1 MIHGMWN
8 DAPFTRLLG
17 LRYPIVQ
24 GPFGGGFSSARLT
37 ATISN
42 AGGLGSFGAQGQPPA
57 RMAEIV
63 GDIRQLTAAPFAVNL
78 WVSRDDAA
86 RTMSR
91 ADYEAALQPLAPLFE
106 ELGASP
112 PAYPFATRP
121 SFGEQVEALIA
132 ARPPII
138 SFIFGIPSAAVLDS
152 CHAHGIVTMGV
163 TTTPQEARACAEA
176 GIDVVVASGFEAG
189 GHRASFMRSA
199 AASLT
204 GTFALVPQVVDA
216 VEIPVVAAGG
226 IADARGVAAALTL
239 GAHGA
244 QIGTAFLACEESNAP
259 AIHKEVLH
267 GPLVA
272 QTALTTGF
280 SGRLARGVR
289 NALADLYDDPT
300 VRRLPYP
307 LQGQLVGA
315 RRERAIAQG
324 RLDLISLWSGS
335 GGAAGASPSCRRAVR
350 RPGRRDAGNLRRK
363 THAQVMARSIRSW
376 GMSGPRERACKGGRG
391 TKSLG
396 KAWTL

>member
-8 DAPFTRLLG
+8 DTPFTRLVG

-63 GDIRQLTAAPFAVNL
+63 AEIRQLTAAPFAVNL
-78 WVSRDDAA
+78 WVSTHDEGA
-86 RTMSR
+86 RTFSA

-106 ELGASP
+106 ELGVSP
-112 PAYPFATRP
+112 PAYPLAAWP
-121 SFGEQVEALIA
+121 SFDDQADALIA

-138 SFIFGIPSAAVLDS
+138 SFIFGIPSAAVLDA
-152 CHAHGIVTMGV
+152 CRTHGIITMGV
-163 TTTPQEARACAEA
+163 TTTPQEAIAFEQA

-189 GHRASFMRSA
+189 GHRASFMRSPGS
-199 AASLT
+199 SLT

-216 VEIPVVAAGG
+216 VKIPVVAAGG
-226 IADARGVAAALTL
+226 IADSRGVAAALTL

-259 AIHKEVLH
+259 PIHKEVLH
-267 GPLVA
+267 GPLVG
-272 QTALTTGF
+272 QTGLTTGF
-280 SGRLARGVR
+280 SGRLARTVLNGLAELYE
-289 NALADLYDDPT
+289 NPALP
-300 VRRLPYP
+300 RLPYP

-315 RRERAIAQG
+315 LRERAIAQG
-324 RLDLISLWSGS
+324 RFDLISLWCGQ
-335 GGAAGASPSCRRAVR
+335 AAPLVRHRRAGELFDDLVAGTQAILE
-350 RPGRRDAGNLRRK
+350 GRRVR
-363 THAQVMARSIRSW
+363 
-376 GMSGPRERACKGGRG
+376 
-391 TKSLG
+391 
-396 KAWTL
+396 